1 MTLHPEVQARAQAEI
16 DSVLGPENLP
26 TIADRSRLPFVEAIL
41 WEVLRWGQ
49 VGPQGLPHV
58 SQQDDVHRGYL
69 IPKGTIVIANIWRVI
84 CASPIQYSMIS
95 YTLSLGNS
103 LTTQKHTTTQ

>member
-69 IPKGTIVIANIWRVI
+69 IPKGTIVIANIWQVI
-84 CASPIQYSMIS
+84 CAFLIQHSMIS
-95 YTLSLGNS
+95 HASLLGNL
-103 LTTQKHTTTQ
+103 LTTRKHIKTQ